1 MIEFN
6 GNFIAAEEISFIEAA
21 ESTNPQ
27 YPYKLTVWMRSGKS
41 LAVVYRD
48 KGARDQQRG
57 RLALQIDRERH
68 AHEEKQELYLY
79 RIEEVV
85 RRMDKRQLKIWKM
98 VNELLANQD
107 GDGDGE
113 H

>member
-6 GNFIAAEEISFIEAA
+6 GCFIAAEEISYLEAA
-21 ESTNPQ
+21 DSTNPQ
-27 YPYKLTVWMRSGKS
+27 YPYKLTVWLKSGQS

-68 AHEEKQELYLY
+68 SHDEKTENYLY
-79 RIEEVV
+79 RIEAAVS
-85 RRMDKRQLKIWKM
+85 RIDKRQLRIWKILKQ
-98 VNELLANQD
+98 LLAIQD
-107 GDGDGE
+107 GDTNGLA
-113 H
+113 